1 MVSVENSKLQHTLFL
16 GKIDREK
23 VFGDVL
29 DRELVFLD
37 HKNIVIRKSHNLHF
51 FQRVSPLVLVK
62 NLKLLQSSFLGKRG
76 LNRVRS
82 DVLDRKLTCLGSNF
96 F

>member
-1 MVSVENSKLQHTLFL
+1 MVSVENSKLQHPLFL

-37 HKNIVIRKSHNLHF
+37 HKNIVIRKSPNLHF
-51 FQRVSPLVLVK
+51 FKGLVH
-62 NLKLLQSSFLGKRG
+62 
-76 LNRVRS
+76 
-82 DVLDRKLTCLGSNF
+82 
-96 F
+96 

>member
-1 MVSVENSKLQHTLFL
+1 MVSVENSKLQHPLFL

-51 FQRVSPLVLVK
+51 FKGLVSTSFGQK
-62 NLKLLQSSFLGKRG
+62 FKTSSVFLFG
-76 LNRVRS
+76 
-82 DVLDRKLTCLGSNF
+82 
-96 F
+96 

>member
-37 HKNIVIRKSHNLHF
+37 NLHF
-51 FQRVSPLVLVK
+51 FKGLGTSFGQK
-62 NLKLLQSSFLGKRG
+62 FKTSSVFLFG
-76 LNRVRS
+76 
-82 DVLDRKLTCLGSNF
+82 
-96 F
+96 